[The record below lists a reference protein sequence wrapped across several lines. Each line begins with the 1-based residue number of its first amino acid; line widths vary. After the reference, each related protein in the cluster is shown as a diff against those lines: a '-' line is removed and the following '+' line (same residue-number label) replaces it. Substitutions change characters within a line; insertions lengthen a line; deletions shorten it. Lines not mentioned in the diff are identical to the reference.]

1 MSIYTI
7 GYEGLD
13 IAGFIARLKQ
23 VGVRTI
29 VDVRQLPL
37 SRKRGFSKKSFSEA
51 LAQAGIAYAHM
62 PALGCPKTI
71 RHAYK
76 QDPDWKQYSASFL
89 AYLQTQEV
97 AVRELAKISRAT
109 TACLVCFEADFNFCH
124 RTYVARATRRFG
136 APAVQHITAKTVVA
150 DSPLRVAA

>member
-1 MSIYTI
+1 MSIYTV

-13 IAGFIARLKQ
+13 IGSFVARLKQ
-23 VGVRTI
+23 VGVKTI

-37 SRKRGFSKKSFSEA
+37 SRKRGFSKKSFSQA
-51 LAQAGIAYAHM
+51 LALADIAYVHM
-62 PALGCPKTI
+62 PTLGCPKAI
-71 RHAYK
+71 RDAYK
-76 QDPDWKQYSASFL
+76 QDPDWRKYSESFL
-89 AYLQTQEV
+89 AYLQMQEA

-136 APAVQHITAKTVVA
+136 ATTVQHITAQTVVA
-150 DSPLRVAA
+150 DSPLRLAA

>member
-1 MSIYTI
+1 MSIYTL

-13 IAGFIARLKQ
+13 IAGFIARLQQ
-23 VGVRTI
+23 VGIRTI

-51 LAQAGIAYAHM
+51 LAQAGIAYVHM
-62 PALGCPKTI
+62 PTLGCPKAI
-71 RHAYK
+71 RDSYK
-76 QDPDWKQYSASFL
+76 QDQDWRLYSDAFL
-89 AYLQTQEV
+89 AYLQTQG
-97 AVRELAKISRAT
+97 AGVRELAKISRAT

-136 APAVQHITAKTVVA
+136 APAVQHITAQTVVA
-150 DSPLRVAA
+150 DLPLRVAA